1 MKPKKSKK
9 PTQQG
14 DRIIR
19 ARGIRREPVDL
30 KKLARAFIDLAK
42 DQTKQESASSSKGQ
56 NLSKSD
62 KKPGV

>member
-1 MKPKKSKK
+1 MKPKKSMK

-30 KKLARAFIDLAK
+30 KKLVRAFIALAE
-42 DQTKQESASSSKGQ
+42 DQAKQGAASTKIQKLSKG
-56 NLSKSD
+56 SK
-62 KKPGV
+62 KAGV